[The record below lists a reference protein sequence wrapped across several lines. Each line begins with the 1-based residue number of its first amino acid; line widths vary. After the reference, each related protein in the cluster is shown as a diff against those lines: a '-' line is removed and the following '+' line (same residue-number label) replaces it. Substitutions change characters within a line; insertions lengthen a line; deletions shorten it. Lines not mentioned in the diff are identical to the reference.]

1 MAKIVST
8 LEEEL
13 KLFLLALIVVVLG
26 FSAFVSLV
34 LNGLVIAFMDFL
46 LLIVNVVGWMRLD
59 ILLLH

>member
-1 MAKIVST
+1 LAKIVST